1 MNLTGRHIIVT
12 GAGAGIGLGIA
23 RQARAAGA
31 EVTGFDVKTDGR
43 ARLEA
48 IGATFQQ
55 VDVADVGAFET
66 AISNAH
72 DRVGRLDG
80 LVNNAGVTIKV
91 PFLEMTHDQMEAL
104 WQINQRSV
112 LVGCQVAGRIMATAG
127 AGAIVNIA
135 SNHARATNPGH
146 EGYAGTKGAIV
157 AMTRA
162 MAWSLGP
169 KGVRVNALMPGMT
182 RTEIVEQA
190 MEDPANAANF
200 RSWAADNEVST
211 VEEIGDIAVFLL
223 SDASR
228 ALNGSD
234 VMADR
239 AMSALLGVNDTRR
252 KEEDG

>member
-1 MNLTGRHIIVT
+1 MTLTGRHIIVT

-23 RQARAAGA
+23 RQAQAAGA
-31 EVTGFDVKTDGR
+31 EVTGFDVNENGR
-43 ARLEA
+43 ANLEA
-48 IGATFQQ
+48 TGATFQQ
-55 VDVADVGAFET
+55 VDVTDVTAFAT
-66 AISNAH
+66 AIAAAH
-72 DRVGRLDG
+72 ERAGRLDG
-80 LVNNAGVTIKV
+80 LVNNAGVTIRV
-91 PFLEMTHDQMEAL
+91 PFLEMSHAQMETL
-104 WQINQRSV
+104 WQVNQRSV
-112 LVGCQVAGRIMATAG
+112 LVGCQAAGRIMAAAG
-127 AGAIVNIA
+127 SGAIVNIA
-135 SNHARATNPGH
+135 SNHSRATNPGH

-182 RTEIVEQA
+182 RTEVVDKA

-211 VEEIGDIAVFLL
+211 VEEIGNVAVFLL
-223 SDASR
+223 SDASS

-252 KEEDG
+252 KKDG